1 VTDTADHWPPGLPKP
16 DGITHRWSC
25 TRPPPE
31 DHYRLDKA
39 GQPVVVHRCPSC
51 GATERDAT
59 P

>member
-1 VTDTADHWPPGLPKP
+1 MTDHWPPGLSKP

-39 GQPVVVHRCPSC
+39 TGLPVVAKRCPSC
-51 GATERDAT
+51 GATEKPRPT